1 MMWRRRFATW
11 RHPKRRSSPVR
22 SCKSMAAHC
31 SAAERRRLGFIRTVA
46 YRSYDQT
53 EVAELVPQVSLR
65 NGLAVGAIEE
75 GFGKKRSQQ
84 VEMTGLRL
92 VESGQQTIDD
102 TQRRPWAQSESGPSL
117 DGACVSVLSGGRL
130 QRPHHRGA
138 HGNHARCPVDG
149 LSGIRRD
156 SEPFFEEWMLGID
169 RIVLERA
176 QACVQEDVAEAD
188 ALATQ
193 IEEQLPT
200 QRSSGR
206 GCFGRARLV
215 GVDGLVVR

>member
-22 SCKSMAAHC
+22 SCKSMAARC
-31 SAAERRRLGFIRTVA
+31 SAAKRGWLGFIRTVA

-65 NGLAVGAIEE
+65 NGLAVGAIEQ
-75 GFGKKRSQQ
+75 GFRKKRSQQ
-84 VEMTGLRL
+84 VEVTGLRL
-92 VESGQQTIDD
+92 VEPGQQPIDC
-102 TQRRPWAQSESGPSL
+102 TPRRPWAQSESGPSL
-117 DGACVSVLSGGRL
+117 DGASVSVAAGGRL
-130 QRPHHRGA
+130 QRPHHRGP
-138 HGNHARCPVDG
+138 HGNHARRPVDG
-149 LSGIRRD
+149 PRGIRRD
-156 SEPFFEEWMLGID
+156 SQPFFEQCTPGLD

-193 IEEQLPT
+193 IEEQL
-200 QRSSGR
+200 
-206 GCFGRARLV
+206 
-215 GVDGLVVR
+215 